1 VSPSSP
7 TVLAAGRVTRNDS
20 LTVELHQPPDSPA
33 FILLRWRQA
42 ASVVE
47 PKPRG
52 LAGVASLVCGSPPKH
67 KASWPPSG
75 HPNYDRSGTVPTCP
89 LGRPL
94 GLGRLAVHPRHR
106 VVAARL
112 SSFHNG
118 GNCAL
123 AHSDRPWP
131 LQRLEARPDSTF
143 GAPPQARDCAAA
155 VGAHL
160 DDAPTS
166 NAKAYAHHRG
176 FVRGHLSIGASP
188 RRLRSWPSGCA
199 RYAGEVA
206 TGSTPGTPSS
216 ATRS

>member
-1 VSPSSP
+1 MSPSSP

-33 FILLRWRQA
+33 FILLRWPQA

-47 PKPRG
+47 PNPRG
-52 LAGVASLVCGSPPKH
+52 LAGVASLVCGSSPKH

-112 SSFHNG
+112 SSFPQRWKL
-118 GNCAL
+118 CTCPL
-123 AHSDRPWP
+123 RP
-131 LQRLEARPDSTF
+131 A
-143 GAPPQARDCAAA
+143 
-155 VGAHL
+155 
-160 DDAPTS
+160 
-166 NAKAYAHHRG
+166 
-176 FVRGHLSIGASP
+176 
-188 RRLRSWPSGCA
+188 
-199 RYAGEVA
+199 VA
-206 TGSTPGTPSS
+206 TPKVGGKT
-216 ATRS
+216 

>member
-1 VSPSSP
+1 MSPSSP

-67 KASWPPSG
+67 KAGWPPSG

-94 GLGRLAVHPRHR
+94 GLGRLAVHSRHR

-112 SSFHNG
+112 SSFPQRWKLCTCPTPTGRGHSKG
-118 GNCAL
+118 WRQDLTQPLERPRRPGIVPPLL
-123 AHSDRPWP
+123 AHT
-131 LQRLEARPDSTF
+131 LN
-143 GAPPQARDCAAA
+143 
-155 VGAHL
+155 
-160 DDAPTS
+160 APTS

-176 FVRGHLSIGASP
+176 FVLGHLSIGASP

>member
-1 VSPSSP
+1 MTQRSQVQILSPLVSESAADKVKHQSGALHVSPRPISVRWRQNLSDTKAVPARGFSANRDLDAPVGTVSPSSP

-33 FILLRWRQA
+33 FILLRWPQA

-47 PKPRG
+47 PNPRG
-52 LAGVASLVCGSPPKH
+52 LAGVASLVCGSSPKH

-112 SSFHNG
+112 SSFPQRWKL
-118 GNCAL
+118 CPCPL
-123 AHSDRPWP
+123 RP
-131 LQRLEARPDSTF
+131 A
-143 GAPPQARDCAAA
+143 
-155 VGAHL
+155 
-160 DDAPTS
+160 
-166 NAKAYAHHRG
+166 
-176 FVRGHLSIGASP
+176 
-188 RRLRSWPSGCA
+188 
-199 RYAGEVA
+199 VA
-206 TGSTPGTPSS
+206 TPKVGGKT
-216 ATRS
+216 